1 MTIPAFCCLHCF
13 GGSPRRIRLS
23 LWHRRKGTWFAT
35 WDQFG
40 DRKCLFSPPV
50 FAWLASL
57 LLGVAR
63 PSEVGCRSRST
74 PRLQLSKYRPFSWF
88 YFVIW
93 LNWDNRRYLEKPPR
107 LSSETPTLLRF
118 HWTTDTVRRD
128 KCRSLS
134 CWSGRV
140 NGRGS
145 VRQCPTKISKACS
158 HCCEGGRWK
167 IAWRQTLALLYQ
179 WLE

>member
-13 GGSPRRIRLS
+13 VGSPWRIRLS

-63 PSEVGCRSRST
+63 PSEVGCRLRST